1 MAHYLTQ
8 YIIFLLAF
16 AASAAL
22 PGPEIAALLSRSI
35 AGGLR
40 SSLPLASGII
50 AGKLI
55 MLSAA
60 VIGLSALLAILGPAF
75 VMLKYAGAAYLIW
88 LGLKK
93 WRNAGKALATAAET
107 PATST
112 AASVEIG
119 LGLAMTITNP
129 LAIAFYMALLP
140 GVINM
145 AGVTWP
151 SYLILCAIIIG
162 AMLVIV
168 LAYGL
173 LAELA
178 RKMFRSSRAKAN
190 LDRAS
195 GGMMV
200 GVGIVLATR

>member
-1 MAHYLTQ
+1 MTQ
-8 YIIFLLAF
+8 YLIFLLAF

-35 AGGLR
+35 GGGLR

-60 VIGLSALLAILGPAF
+60 LIGLSALLAILGPAF
-75 VMLKYAGAAYLIW
+75 VMLKYAGAVYLAW
-88 LGLKK
+88 LGIRK
-93 WRNAGKALATAAET
+93 WRKAGKALAATADA
-107 PATST
+107 P
-112 AASVEIG
+112 AASIGIEIG
-119 LGLAMTITNP
+119 LGLAMTVTNP

-140 GVINM
+140 GVVNVG
-145 AGVTWP
+145 GVSWS
-151 SYLILCAIIIG
+151 SYLILCAIIVSV
-162 AMLVIV
+162 MLAIV

-178 RKMFRSSRAKAN
+178 RKIFCSSRAKAN
-190 LDRAS
+190 LERAS

>member
-1 MAHYLTQ
+1 MTPYL
-8 YIIFLLAF
+8 IFLLAF

-22 PGPEIAALLSRSI
+22 PGPEIAALLSRSL
-35 AGGLR
+35 GGGWR

-50 AGKLI
+50 IGKLI

-75 VMLKYAGAAYLIW
+75 VTLKYAGAAYLVWI
-88 LGLKK
+88 GIQK
-93 WRNAGKALATAAET
+93 WRKAGKVLPNAADA
-107 PATST
+107 P
-112 AASVEIG
+112 AASIGVEIG
-119 LGLAMTITNP
+119 LGLAMTLTNP

-140 GVINM
+140 GVINV
-145 AGVTWP
+145 AGVTWS
-151 SYLILCAIIIG
+151 SYLILSAIIVSV
-162 AMLVIV
+162 MLAIV

-178 RKMFRSSRAKAN
+178 RKMFHSSRAKAN
-190 LDRAS
+190 LERAS
-195 GGMMV
+195 GGMMA

>member
-1 MAHYLTQ
+1 MTQ
-8 YIIFLLAF
+8 YLIFLLAF

-22 PGPEIAALLSRSI
+22 PGPEIAALLSRSL
-35 AGGLR
+35 AGGWR

-50 AGKLI
+50 IGKLI

-75 VMLKYAGAAYLIW
+75 VTLKYAGAAYLVW
-88 LGLKK
+88 LGIKK
-93 WRNAGKALATAAET
+93 WRTAGQALPSAANA
-107 PATST
+107 PATSII
-112 AASVEIG
+112 VEIG
-119 LGLAMTITNP
+119 LGLAMTVTNP

-140 GVINM
+140 GVINV
-145 AGVTWP
+145 AGVSWP
-151 SYLILCAIIIG
+151 SYLILCGIIAG
-162 AMLVIV
+162 AMLAIV

-178 RKMFRSSRAKAN
+178 RKMFRSARAKAR
-190 LDRAS
+190 LERAS

-200 GVGIVLATR
+200 GVGIVLAAR

>member
-1 MAHYLTQ
+1 MTQ
-8 YIIFLLAF
+8 YLIFLLAF

-75 VMLKYAGAAYLIW
+75 VILKYAGAAYLLW
-88 LGLKK
+88 LGFRK
-93 WRNAGKALATAAET
+93 WRDAGKALATAADI
-107 PATST
+107 PA
-112 AASVEIG
+112 ADARIEIG
-119 LGLAMTITNP
+119 LGLAMTVTNP
-129 LAIAFYMALLP
+129 LAIAFYMSLLP
-140 GVINM
+140 GVINV
-145 AGVTWP
+145 AGVTW
-151 SYLILCAIIIG
+151 SGYLILCAMIVSV
-162 AMLVIV
+162 MLAIV

-173 LAELA
+173 LGELA
-178 RKMFRSSRAKAN
+178 RKMFRSSRARAN

-200 GVGIVLATR
+200 GVGIMLATR